1 MRLFYFGLVGKETFV
16 VAKKNIDKYFFTP
29 TEITQVFYA
38 LL

>member
-1 MRLFYFGLVGKETFV
+1 MQLIYSKLLGKETFV
-16 VAKKNIDKYFFTP
+16 VAKNNFDKYFFTP